1 MLISNIRQGNMI
13 MRKIFYVLMLFLLSA
28 CATETGY
35 QKVVDSWMGSSKIN
49 LINTWGIPTNNY
61 KADEHTEY
69 FSYVETSIS
78 TDSYGNIYNWKCQT
92 TFTITDD
99 VVTSWKYEGYK
110 CRACDDGFLGTM
122 CKYW

>member
-110 CRACDDGFLGTM
+110 CRACDDGFFGYM
-122 CKYW
+122 C